1 MKSEQ
6 SSDEIFGVPPQ
17 MKSNPPYPVSLRLGH
32 ARVLTTHRVAI
43 HCARAASLPRE
54 AGFHREAIS
63 STEGGFLPPTADLIE
78 KSTAYAVL
86 FSTPAEPC
94 NRRLGTLPSKVG
106 AYHWPHC
113 SQHPV
118 HLSRQV
124 NREMRGEVCKTAAES
139 ISAPF
144 KVTSVP
150 LIRLITN

>member
-63 STEGGFLPPTADLIE
+63 STEGGFIPSARTDLVE
-78 KSTAYAVL
+78 KSQV
-86 FSTPAEPC
+86 EI
-94 NRRLGTLPSKVG
+94 RLGFFLGTPL
-106 AYHWPHC
+106 
-113 SQHPV
+113 Q
-118 HLSRQV
+118 
-124 NREMRGEVCKTAAES
+124 NRS
-139 ISAPF
+139 ISQVFSKSIHGFPSADRRIPW
-144 KVTSVP
+144 
-150 LIRLITN
+150 R

>member
-78 KSTAYAVL
+78 KNQV
-86 FSTPAEPC
+86 EI
-94 NRRLGTLPSKVG
+94 RLGFFLAGVQGFEPRDDGVRVRSLT
-106 AYHWPHC
+106 AWR
-113 SQHPV
+113 HPNS
-118 HLSRQV
+118 SRL
-124 NREMRGEVCKTAAES
+124 RM
-139 ISAPF
+139 IF
-144 KVTSVP
+144 
-150 LIRLITN
+150 